1 MNHNSCAPNS
11 RWRIIL
17 GGMCALGL
25 SLGMA
30 RFAYT
35 PMLPIMQR
43 EVGLSVALGGWL
55 ATANYLGYICG
66 ALIAAWLDDPALRRR
81 VYLWGLGL
89 GVLSTAGMAISTQP
103 AVWFLARFLGG
114 LSGAAGMLLGLGLV
128 LSWLMRQGYRAELGV
143 YFSGAG
149 LSIVVSGLMAM
160 AFVAA
165 HWSWQ
170 QQWWGYTA
178 AALLLWGGAWR
189 YSPDAP
195 PAAQSSAPPPLVSGA
210 MRRLIVM
217 YFFAGIG
224 FAVSATFTVAM
235 VDAATGHGT
244 QGPITWIGVGL
255 LAAVGT
261 IVWDRI
267 ARRWGQVRAIMWALV
282 LQSLSVFWPAL
293 APTLVGTVGGAVL
306 FGMTFSGIVAT
317 SLAVAGRLAPNN
329 PGKAMARLTLAYG
342 VAQVLAPAFTG
353 TLVAATGHYEVAL
366 TLTGVMLLAGAAML
380 WPLRRGADAQ
390 PPQLDPGQ

>member
-114 LSGAAGMLLGLGLV
+114 LSGAAGMLLG
-128 LSWLMRQGYRAELGV
+128 
-143 YFSGAG
+143 
-149 LSIVVSGLMAM
+149 
-160 AFVAA
+160 
-165 HWSWQ
+165 
-170 QQWWGYTA
+170 
-178 AALLLWGGAWR
+178 
-189 YSPDAP
+189 
-195 PAAQSSAPPPLVSGA
+195 
-210 MRRLIVM
+210 
-217 YFFAGIG
+217 
-224 FAVSATFTVAM
+224 
-235 VDAATGHGT
+235 
-244 QGPITWIGVGL
+244 
-255 LAAVGT
+255 
-261 IVWDRI
+261 
-267 ARRWGQVRAIMWALV
+267 
-282 LQSLSVFWPAL
+282 
-293 APTLVGTVGGAVL
+293 
-306 FGMTFSGIVAT
+306 
-317 SLAVAGRLAPNN
+317 
-329 PGKAMARLTLAYG
+329 
-342 VAQVLAPAFTG
+342 
-353 TLVAATGHYEVAL
+353 
-366 TLTGVMLLAGAAML
+366 
-380 WPLRRGADAQ
+380 
-390 PPQLDPGQ
+390 